1 VLRRLLVFELQNL
14 GLARV
19 FATRAELARALSWED
34 GMPGYDQSLADLLRG
49 TLTDVQDLVRGEV
62 ALAKAELRQEARKV
76 GAGAA
81 ALAAAG
87 VAALIAVVFLLTAL
101 AWGLTAALEWPV
113 WTGFALVG
121 GVLLV
126 VALVLATMG
135 RKRFNGE
142 PRMPL
147 TTESMRETMQWTRAR
162 KA

>member
-1 VLRRLLVFELQNL
+1 
-14 GLARV
+14 
-19 FATRAELARALSWED
+19 
-34 GMPGYDQSLADLLRG
+34 MPGYDQSLADLLKG

-87 VAALIAVVFLLTAL
+87 VAGLIAVVFLLTAL
-101 AWGLTAALEWPV
+101 AWGLTAALEWPA

-121 GVLLV
+121 GVLLM
-126 VALVLATMG
+126 VALVLAMMG

-142 PRMPL
+142 RRMPL